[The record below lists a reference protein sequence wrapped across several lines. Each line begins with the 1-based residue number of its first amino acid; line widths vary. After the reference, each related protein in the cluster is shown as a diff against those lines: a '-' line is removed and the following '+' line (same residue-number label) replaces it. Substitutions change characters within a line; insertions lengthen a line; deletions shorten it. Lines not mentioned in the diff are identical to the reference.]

1 MSRASKSLGAGR
13 IPTGF
18 TPPSTAISNRH
29 WMRLEIAVTPS
40 KQTPDSFL
48 IDTENALFR
57 AARRN
62 WGSQFS
68 LRTEARPSLKR
79 ARTTPSRSVAQA
91 AVGLCAFA
99 VAVAIASASAL
110 PPLTSSRLPLSEP
123 KGGPFTGRR
132 ISLRFCSRLVHHPTT
147 HSAPVT
153 AGQRSALTRQPL
165 PACLAPV
172 ATQLTISNR
181 SARRLEMPESYTKQR
196 TDPLSNRHKF
206 IQSNC
211 ACSPA
216 SSRQRREIFTR
227 QSPRLL
233 NSPLMSRQKMGQ
245 HFLGDAGWRKRIL
258 EALNPKPNET
268 WVEIGPG
275 HGEITRHLTGDG
287 RRVIAIEADTALA
300 TALNSEIEARPDE
313 WRGVEIVTSDVLK
326 ADIGS
331 IIGPRFGDATKTFR
345 VYGSL
350 PYYITSPILH
360 HLFQWADRIDSIHIV
375 IQLEVAERIA
385 AKPGSRDYGYLS
397 VASQFYTHP
406 AIALKIPPGAFRP
419 PPKVDSALVAMSL
432 PGERASL
439 SITDE
444 AGFLKFV
451 QACFAQKRKTLR
463 NNLLAL
469 APDETVR
476 KVIADAGLPS
486 DVRAE
491 GLFLPQFAVFW
502 RQLLEG

>member
-275 HGEITRHLTGDG
+275 HGEMTRHLTGDG

-360 HLFQWADRIDSIHIV
+360 HLFQWADRIASIDIV
-375 IQLEVAERIA
+375 IQLEVAERTA
-385 AKPGSRDYGYLS
+385 ANPGSRDYGYLS
-397 VASQFYTHP
+397 TICQFYTHP
-406 AIALKIPPGAFRP
+406 KIAFRIPPGAFRP
-419 PPKVDSALVAMSL
+419 PPKVQSALVKMTL
-432 PGERASL
+432 PGEGPSLDIATPEKFFEFLGAS
-439 SITDE
+439 
-444 AGFLKFV
+444 
-451 QACFAQKRKTLR
+451 FAQKRKTLR
-463 NNLLAL
+463 NNLVATSTDERIHEAL
-469 APDETVR
+469 QKAGVR
-476 KVIADAGLPS
+476 SDA
-486 DVRAE
+486 RAE
-491 GLFLPQFAVFW
+491 QLTLTQFATIFKSIYS
-502 RQLLEG
+502 